1 MTENETIKKL
11 KQHFEYLK
19 HAWKPHP
26 DYETMDAIGYAIS
39 ALETIKKL
47 SDRKMTTEV
56 LENYMQFEDECVK
69 KGFTFESVIEAR
81 EKQIAKKPTYEGD
94 GYAPDGTLIYDT
106 WICPCCDK
114 RYEVDYDDYD
124 YCPNCGQKLDLDRD
138 EQPTA
143 FSMRAKPIDNF
154 VNPFEVKAGGN
165 S

>member
-1 MTENETIKKL
+1 MTENEAINKL

-47 SDRKMTTEV
+47 SDRKMTAEV

-69 KGFTFESVIEAR
+69 KGFTFKSVIEAR

-94 GYAPDGTLIYDT
+94 GY
-106 WICPCCDK
+106 
-114 RYEVDYDDYD
+114 D
-124 YCPNCGQKLDLDRD
+124 YCPSCGQKLDLDRD
-138 EQPTA
+138 EQPVA
-143 FSMRAKPIDNF
+143 FGMGAKLIDNF
-154 VNPFEVKAGGN
+154 VNPFEIKAGGN

>member
-1 MTENETIKKL
+1 MTENEAINKL

-56 LENYMQFEDECVK
+56 LENYMQFEDECAK
-69 KGFTFESVIEAR
+69 KGFTFKSVIEAR

-94 GYAPDGTLIYDT
+94 GY
-106 WICPCCDK
+106 
-114 RYEVDYDDYD
+114 D
-124 YCPNCGQKLDLDRD
+124 YCPSCGQKLDLDRD
-138 EQPTA
+138 EQPVA
-143 FSMRAKPIDNF
+143 FSMGAKLIDNF
-154 VNPFEVKAGGN
+154 VNPFEIKAGGN

>member
-1 MTENETIKKL
+1 MTENEAINKL

-69 KGFTFESVIEAR
+69 KGFTFKSVIEAR

-94 GYAPDGTLIYDT
+94 GY
-106 WICPCCDK
+106 
-114 RYEVDYDDYD
+114 D
-124 YCPNCGQKLDLDRD
+124 YCPSCGQKLDLDRD
-138 EQPTA
+138 EQPVA
-143 FSMRAKPIDNF
+143 FSMGAKLIDNF
-154 VNPFEVKAGGN
+154 VNPFEIKAGGN